1 MSNLVFKNGNLVS
14 LYTYLFRVY
23 ENNLAF
29 FLSSLKKYV
38 LNAHRVGKE
47 VVMVSIPK
55 ICDTPCKEKMQVL

>member
-1 MSNLVFKNGNLVS
+1 MSNFVFKNGNLVS

-38 LNAHRVGKE
+38 LNALCRQR
-47 VVMVSIPK
+47 S
-55 ICDTPCKEKMQVL
+55 CDGEHS